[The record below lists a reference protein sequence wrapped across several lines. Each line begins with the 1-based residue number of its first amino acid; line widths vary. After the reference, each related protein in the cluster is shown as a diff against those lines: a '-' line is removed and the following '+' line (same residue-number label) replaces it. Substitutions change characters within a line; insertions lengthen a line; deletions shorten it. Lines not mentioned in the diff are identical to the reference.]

1 VVVGAHTPEFAFEHD
16 IDNVR
21 DSLGWFKVDW
31 PIAQD
36 NDYGVWRAFN
46 NHYWPAV
53 YLADAAGRIRYHHF
67 GEGEYAATEMALQQL
82 LIDAGAKDVD
92 QNLVMVEPHGLEVP
106 ADWRVVQSP
115 ETYVGYEQASG
126 FANDD
131 AAAYDR
137 PHLYAPFSLG
147 LNQWSLAG
155 NWTAARSAGI
165 ANESGAKI
173 AFRFHARDLN
183 LVMAPSA
190 RGAALPFRVTLDGDQ
205 LRDSHGAD
213 AAADG
218 SGTLSDQRTYQL
230 IRQSGPIT
238 DRTAEIEFLA
248 GGAEAYCFTFG

>member
-1 VVVGAHTPEFAFEHD
+1 
-16 IDNVR
+16 
-21 DSLGWFKVDW
+21 
-31 PIAQD
+31 
-36 NDYGVWRAFN
+36 
-46 NHYWPAV
+46 
-53 YLADAAGRIRYHHF
+53 
-67 GEGEYAATEMALQQL
+67 MALQQL